1 MTLFFYYKNLTDIEL
16 IKKINTNFTINDAYI
31 IIESYDSEQN
41 ILQINSKIEKNNTLL
56 HGKIVTFNMNLEDIL
71 EKINGIEECKF
82 KSKYTLDTIFAS
94 RISGGVYK
102 AYIIY

>member
-1 MTLFFYYKNLTDIEL
+1 MTLFFFYKNLTDIEL

-31 IIESYDSEQN
+31 IIESYDSEKN
-41 ILQINSKIEKNNTLL
+41 ILQINSKIEKNSTLL
-56 HGKIVTFNMNLEDIL
+56 HGKLVTFNMNLEDIL

-82 KSKYTLDTIFAS
+82 KSKYNLDTIFAS

-102 AYIIY
+102 AHIIY